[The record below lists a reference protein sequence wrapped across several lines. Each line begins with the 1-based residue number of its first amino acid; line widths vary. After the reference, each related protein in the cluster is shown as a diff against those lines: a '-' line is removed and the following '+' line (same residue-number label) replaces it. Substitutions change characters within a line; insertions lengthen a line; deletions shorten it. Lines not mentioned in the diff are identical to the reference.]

1 MQGKVLN
8 FKGEI
13 KNFKADGVNVTITV
27 KADTDDVT
35 LDALNEMSNGPV
47 MVNLEASQTE
57 LLPDDEEVEEW
68 L

>member
-13 KNFKADGVNVTITV
+13 KNFKADGVNATITIT
-27 KADTDDVT
+27 ADTKDIV

-57 LLPDDEEVEEW
+57 LLPEDSNATQK
-68 L
+68 